1 LSTTTPLISG
11 IDASYPVAGKNNDSE
26 GFRSNFN
33 LIKTAMLA
41 IDSTLTTMVARVGAL
56 SATTVNV
63 DAPLVTG
70 THVIA
75 VEDITIGGTNV
86 ISTGDNF
93 TTIITA
99 NGQSGAISLM
109 PATFTVQATGAL
121 TDSPGDNFANRF
133 GVSDASHITV
143 GATYK
148 LNTFHAG
155 VTYTVAGVDTG
166 NNIITAATTATVP
179 LFTVGDSIT
188 FTNPFFAG
196 MAQGASQTDLAV
208 VNSSLTNT
216 VASMTGDTFANVYAN
231 SSRYNAYGKR
241 TVSSSAP
248 SGGSNGDIWY
258 QVS

>member
-1 LSTTTPLISG
+1 LSTTTPLING

-33 LIKTAMLA
+33 LIKTAMLS
-41 IDSTLTTMVARVGAL
+41 IDNTLTTMVSRVGAL

-70 THVIA
+70 THIIA

-93 TTIITA
+93 STIITA
-99 NGQSGAISLM
+99 NGQSGAISM
-109 PATFTVQATGAL
+109 IPASFTVQTTGAL
-121 TDSPGDNFANRF
+121 TDSPGDGWANRF
-133 GVSDASHITV
+133 GVSDASNIAV

-148 LNTFHAG
+148 LNTFHSG
-155 VTYTVAGVDTG
+155 VTYTVASVDTG

-179 LFTVGDSIT
+179 LFTVGDSVT
-188 FTNPFFAG
+188 FTNPFFG
-196 MAQGASQTDLAV
+196 GLAQGASQADLTI
-208 VNSSLTNT
+208 VNNSLTNI
-216 VASMTGDTFANVYAN
+216 VASVTGDTFANVYAN
-231 SSRYNAYGKR
+231 NSRYNAYGKR

-248 SGGSNGDIWY
+248 SGGNNGDIWY

>member
-1 LSTTTPLISG
+1 MSTTTPLING

-41 IDSTLTTMVARVGAL
+41 IDSTLTTVAARLGAL

-63 DAPLVTG
+63 DAPLVTA
-70 THVIA
+70 THISA

-86 ISTGDNF
+86 ISTGDNYS
-93 TTIITA
+93 TIITA
-99 NGQSGAISLM
+99 NGQSGAISM
-109 PATFTVQATGAL
+109 VPAAFTVQATGAL
-121 TDSPGDNFANRF
+121 TDSPGDGWANRF
-133 GVSDASHITV
+133 GVSDASNISV
-143 GATYK
+143 GATYS
-148 LNTFHAG
+148 LNTFHSG
-155 VTYTVAGVDTG
+155 ITFTVASVDTG

-188 FTNPFFAG
+188 FTNPFFG
-196 MAQGASQTDLAV
+196 GITQGASQTDLAT

-216 VASMTGDTFANVYAN
+216 VASMTGDTFANVYAAN
-231 SSRYNAYGKR
+231 SRYNSYGKR

-248 SGGSNGDIWY
+248 SGGNNGDIWY